1 MCQPGIFLVS
11 VIQKGCDL
19 ESFNRLNVNKYFYL
33 LTKFHFKEAGCYSII
48 ILSSH
53 ESIYSTLITACMLK

>member
-1 MCQPGIFLVS
+1 MCQSGIFLVS

-19 ESFNRLNVNKYFYL
+19 ESFNLLNVNKYFYL

-53 ESIYSTLITACMLK
+53 ESI